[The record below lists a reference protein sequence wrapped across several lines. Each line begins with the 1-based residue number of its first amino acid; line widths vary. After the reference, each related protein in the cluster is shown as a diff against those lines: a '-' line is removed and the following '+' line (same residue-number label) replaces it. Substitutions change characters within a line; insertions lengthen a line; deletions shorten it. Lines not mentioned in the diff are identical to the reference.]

1 MTAHE
6 DAIGTVS
13 SVPSGGPGGQV
24 NLSYPDRGHH
34 LRDSRAGWQT
44 VRHLLHRDGL
54 TAAATVDFFKINKRY
69 QVVFFVS
76 AAIC

>member
-34 LRDSRAGWQT
+34 LRDSRAGWQA

-54 TAAATVDFFKINKRY
+54 IPAATVDSFKINKRY
-69 QVVFFVS
+69 QVALFVS